1 MKSGNLINL
10 FIRLPEPMKIVLRF
24 QRARSILG
32 GNSMIRPRGAP
43 RFAECL
49 GLLSLNTD
57 SALWHKFQWIE
68 EDAWLLSWW
77 DRAHLV
83 ELATRDVSWMGLS
96 NLPESIAMHEL
107 QEDSRWKRLNFIH
120 YYLNGADDV
129 VKYEKWEWA
138 TETARYFTIGRPG
151 WTAKVIT
158 GAQACGVWNTPYF
171 YIAPELP
178 DISATEV
185 RASLRQGDRRSA
197 TFCTTCCL
205 LVLKCSHSQKCT

>member
-1 MKSGNLINL
+1 
-10 FIRLPEPMKIVLRF
+10 MKIVLRF

-158 GAQACGVWNTPYF
+158 GAQACGVWKHTLLLYC
-171 YIAPELP
+171 
-178 DISATEV
+178 S
-185 RASLRQGDRRSA
+185 RAAGHLCYRSA
-197 TFCTTCCL
+197 RFPPTRGPPLGDILHNL
-205 LVLKCSHSQKCT
+205 LFAGPEV